1 MIIIEH
7 LFLIISRLGNCK
19 KNQVCCSREHI
30 ISQNIQEP
38 DSGNNNNNNVR
49 TCGVGLPSQRTTNV
63 ENLGTRILSSEGT
76 F

>member
-1 MIIIEH
+1 MIIIGY
-7 LFLIISRLGNCK
+7 LFFIISRVGNCK
-19 KNQVCCSREHI
+19 RNQVCCNKEQI

-49 TCGVGLPSQRTTNV
+49 SCGVGLPSHRNTNV